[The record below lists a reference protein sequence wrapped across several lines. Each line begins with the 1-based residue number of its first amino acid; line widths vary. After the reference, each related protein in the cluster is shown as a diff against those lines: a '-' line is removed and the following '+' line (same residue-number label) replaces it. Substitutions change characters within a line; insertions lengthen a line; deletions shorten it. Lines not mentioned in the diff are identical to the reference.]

1 MSEEK
6 SEFEKQIEKTCA
18 DLKEFGFEFQFIYFV
33 LKVLT
38 MKEGESVS
46 WEVEDDV
53 SLKSSNGALILFQL
67 KHSFDSNPAL
77 TNLDVDLW
85 KSLSNWSDLI
95 IAAKNSGNAEFLQKT
110 QFFLVSNK
118 KNRSKFLEKA
128 EDFQN
133 GKIDFAA
140 LKLELD
146 KISSNNDDLRD
157 KITNFKNL
165 PDNLMESFF
174 RQLKLEL
181 NLGNLLDECR
191 KELKSKM
198 VRDEN
203 IEDVFLHILGALKKE
218 HYEKLSQR
226 AKFSISFNDYYSKYR
241 AYYDAGRQKLY
252 ERDYECDLTEF
263 HNQIFMKQLIDIG
276 DVKLND
282 RNKQIKL
289 TQYKYN
295 ALNNVTS
302 WVRNG
307 AVTEDEKNK
316 FEESAILDWE
326 NEFDFRYQ
334 DDTPEE
340 EYSRIGKEILHEI
353 RTKKIELN
361 GSSFSTPFS
370 NGTFYYLANE
380 PRIGFRK
387 DWEEKYG
394 KK

>member
-6 SEFEKQIEKTCA
+6 TEFEKQIEKTCA
-18 DLKEFGFEFQFIYFV
+18 DLKEFGFEFQFLYFV
-33 LKVLT
+33 LKVLS
-38 MKEGESVS
+38 MREGETVA

-53 SLKSSNGALILFQL
+53 SIKSSNETLILFQL
-67 KHSFDSNPAL
+67 KHSFGSNPAL
-77 TNLDVDLW
+77 TNLDIDLW

-95 IAAKNSGNAEFLQKT
+95 IAAKNDGKKDFLPKT

-118 KNRSKFLEKA
+118 ENRSKFLEKV
-128 EDFQN
+128 EDFQS
-133 GKIDFAA
+133 GKIDFVA

-146 KISSNNDDLRD
+146 KISSDNVDLRD
-157 KITNFKNL
+157 KITKFKSL
-165 PDNLMESFF
+165 PSDLMEPFF
-174 RQLKLEL
+174 KQLKLDL

-198 VRDEN
+198 VRNEN

-226 AKFSISFNDYYSKYR
+226 RKFSISFDDYYSKYGGF
-241 AYYDAGRQKLY
+241 YDAGRQKLY
-252 ERDYECDLTEF
+252 EKDYECDLIEF

-276 DVKLND
+276 DVKQDDL
-282 RNKQIKL
+282 NKQIKL

-295 ALNNVTS
+295 ALNNVIS

-316 FEESAILDWE
+316 FEESAMLDWE
-326 NEFDFRYQ
+326 NEFEFRYK

-340 EYSRIGKEILHEI
+340 EYVKIGKEILHAI
-353 RTKKIELN
+353 RSKKMELN

-370 NGTFYYLANE
+370 NGTFYYLADE

>member
-53 SLKSSNGALILFQL
+53 SLRSSNGTLILFQL

-77 TNLDVDLW
+77 RNLDVDLW

-118 KNRSKFLEKA
+118 ENRSKFLEKA

-226 AKFSISFNDYYSKYR
+226 AKFSISFEDYYSKYR

-252 ERDYECDLTEF
+252 VRKYECDLVEF
-263 HNQIFMKQLIDIG
+263 QDQIFMKQLIDIG
-276 DVKLND
+276 DVKKDD
-282 RNKQIKL
+282 RDKQIKL
-289 TQYKYN
+289 TQHKYN
-295 ALNNVTS
+295 ALNNILT
-302 WVRNG
+302 WTQNG
-307 AVTEDEKNK
+307 DVTEDERNE
-316 FEESAILDWE
+316 FEENAVLDWE
-326 NEFDFRYQ
+326 NEYDYRYQ
-334 DDTPEE
+334 DDIPENQ
-340 EYSRIGKEILHEI
+340 YNKIGREILHAI
-353 RTKKIELN
+353 RLKKLKLN
-361 GSSFSTPFS
+361 GTTLETPLS
-370 NGTFYYLANE
+370 NGTFYYLADE
-380 PRIGFRK
+380 PKIGFRG
-387 DWEEKYG
+387 DWKEKYG
-394 KK
+394 K

>member
-53 SLKSSNGALILFQL
+53 SLRSSNGTLILFQL

-77 TNLDVDLW
+77 RNLDVDLW

-95 IAAKNSGNAEFLQKT
+95 IAAKNSGNADFLQKT

-118 KNRSKFLEKA
+118 ENRSKFLEKA

-226 AKFSISFNDYYSKYR
+226 AKFSISFEDYYSKYR

-252 ERDYECDLTEF
+252 VRKYECDLVEF
-263 HNQIFMKQLIDIG
+263 QDQIFMKQLIDIG
-276 DVKLND
+276 DVKKDD
-282 RNKQIKL
+282 RDKQIKL
-289 TQYKYN
+289 TQHKYN
-295 ALNNVTS
+295 ALNNILT
-302 WVRNG
+302 WTQNG
-307 AVTEDEKNK
+307 DVTEDERNE
-316 FEESAILDWE
+316 FEENAVLDWE
-326 NEFDFRYQ
+326 NEYDYRYQ
-334 DDTPEE
+334 DDIPENQ
-340 EYSRIGKEILHEI
+340 YNKIGREILHAI
-353 RTKKIELN
+353 RLKKLKLN
-361 GSSFSTPFS
+361 GTTLETPLS
-370 NGTFYYLANE
+370 NGTFYYLADE
-380 PRIGFRK
+380 PKIGFRG
-387 DWEEKYG
+387 DWKEKYG
-394 KK
+394 K